1 MRPPEYAET
10 MLDAVPYAGQT
21 GVADDDSLALL
32 AQERQGNREAWQ
44 QIIDSTL
51 IEWGRDPAQLE
62 DEGVTA
68 PAGAIIDRANELAMI
83 LRDEGWA
90 PPKRVVTSP
99 DGGVVFERWDGPVLE
114 QIEITEKGEIL
125 VTCFE
130 HSRLAH
136 VKRLA

>member
-1 MRPPEYAET
+1 
-10 MLDAVPYAGQT
+10 MLDAVPYTRQT
-21 GVADDDSLALL
+21 GVADDDSLALS
-32 AQERQGNREAWQ
+32 AQERQANRQAWQ

-68 PAGAIIDRANELAMI
+68 PARAVIDRANELAMI
-83 LRDEGWA
+83 LRDRGVP

-99 DGGVVFERWDGPVLE
+99 DGGVAFERWDGPVLE
-114 QIEITEKGEIL
+114 QIEITQNGEIL
-125 VTCFE
+125 VACFD